1 MPNTNQ
7 DKDYKQSLDALYEW
21 TAKNWWKTGNCTKE
35 NATTG
40 SIQLEPDA
48 NQEQVRGQ

>member
-1 MPNTNQ
+1 MANTNQ
-7 DKDYKQSLDALYEW
+7 DKDYKQELDALYEW

-40 SIQLEPDA
+40 SIQLKPEPK
-48 NQEQVRGQ
+48 QEQVREQ